1 MQSSTKNKIN
11 KTGKDFYH
19 DVLQI
24 KEALADT
31 ADGVKSR
38 ASHLVTDLLK
48 DLQTKESN
56 LEDYVQDKP
65 MQSLGFAVLFGII
78 IAKFI
83 L

>member
-1 MQSSTKNKIN
+1 MQSTKSKVNKA
-11 KTGKDFYH
+11 GKDFYH

-31 ADGVKSR
+31 ADGVKGR
-38 ASHLVTDLLK
+38 ASTLVSDLLK
-48 DLQTKESN
+48 DLQSREN
-56 LEDYVQDKP
+56 NVEDYIKEKP

-78 IAKFI
+78 IAKII

>member
-1 MQSSTKNKIN
+1 MQSTKNKVN
-11 KTGKDFYH
+11 KAGKDFYH

-38 ASHLVTDLLK
+38 ASHLVSDLLK
-48 DLQTKESN
+48 DLQTKEN
-56 LEDYVQDKP
+56 NVEDYIKEKP

-78 IAKFI
+78 IAKI
-83 L
+83 VL